1 VTMVQKPPIQLAM
14 HMPFHLTTTLGALE
28 ANVQSYTNLPGHG
41 GNRNVVIPKTSKGH
55 G

>member
-1 VTMVQKPPIQLAM
+1 MVQKPPIQLAM

-41 GNRNVVIPKTSKGH
+41 ENKDVFIPKTDESYE
-55 G
+55 